1 MPQLRLERFALV
13 CAAVAVAACSG
24 KDRTSAADSA
34 AMTPAGGAMSS
45 DTGAMSGAAG
55 GGAMG
60 GATGA
65 TGSTTD
71 SANRAGAMGG
81 TGGSAS
87 SSGTAGTSGAG
98 GTGGAVPNQTQS
110 GVTNATTGKSTLGP
124 NIKKVGPTTAAD
136 SASQRKP

>member
-34 AMTPAGGAMSS
+34 AMAPAGGAMSS

-55 GGAMG
+55 GAMG
-60 GATGA
+60 GTPAA

-81 TGGSAS
+81 TSGSAS
-87 SSGTAGTSGAG
+87 SSGTAGTSGAA